1 MKKDNHIFIYDG
13 NFITLLNLIKELI
26 KNKIIPLNIKDN
38 NYNANLFD
46 NLITLKI
53 NDDEIVIK
61 NLIDNLGIEIFNVIY
76 KIYLSNHN
84 NKELLIYYFIV
95 YSLKYHHNIFYMRNI
110 PVINEGLKVCKYVQ
124 NENHKMKGFLRFKE
138 LKNHVLYAEIS
149 PENNILPIL
158 VKHFKARLSNEY
170 WLIKD
175 VKRNIIAIYNKKDVL
190 IKSCDDIS
198 INLNEYSNN
207 EMEFEELWKEFYQT
221 IGIKERKNDRCRMNF
236 MPKKYWQYI
245 LEVSDEI

>member
-1 MKKDNHIFIYDG
+1 MKRKDYIYIYDG

-46 NLITLKI
+46 KLINL
-53 NDDEIVIK
+53 NMNENEEVIK
-61 NLIDNLGIEIFNVIY
+61 NIIDNLGINIFNTIY

-95 YSLKYHHNIFYMRNI
+95 YSIKYHNNIYYMRNI
-110 PVINEGLKVCKYVQ
+110 PVINECLKVCKYVQ

-138 LKNHVLYAEIS
+138 LNNHVLYAEIS

-158 VKHFKARLSNEY
+158 VKHFKDRLSNEY

-175 VKRNIIAIYNKKDVL
+175 IKRNIIAIYNQKDVL
-190 IKSCDDIS
+190 IKSGDDVNIV
-198 INLNEYSNN
+198 LNEYSHN
-207 EMEFEELWKEFYQT
+207 EMKFEELWKEFYQT
-221 IGIKERKNDRCRMNF
+221 IGIKERKNERCRMNF

-245 LEVSDEI
+245 LEVSDEL

>member
-1 MKKDNHIFIYDG
+1 MKKKDYIYIYDG

-46 NLITLKI
+46 KLINLNMNENEEIIKKI
-53 NDDEIVIK
+53 
-61 NLIDNLGIEIFNVIY
+61 IDNLGINIFNTIY

-95 YSLKYHHNIFYMRNI
+95 YSIKYHNNIYYMCNI
-110 PVINEGLKVCKYVQ
+110 PVINECLKVCKYVQ

-138 LKNHVLYAEIS
+138 LNNQVLYAEIS

-158 VKHFKARLSNEY
+158 VKHFKDRLRSEY
-170 WLIKD
+170 WIIKD
-175 VKRNIIAIYNKKDVL
+175 VKRNIVAIYNQKDV
-190 IKSCDDIS
+190 IIQSCDDVNIK
-198 INLNEYSNN
+198 LNEYSNN
-207 EMEFEELWKEFYQT
+207 EMKFEELWKIFYQT
-221 IGIKERKNDRCRMNF
+221 IGIKERKNERCRMNF

-245 LEVSDEI
+245 LEVSDEL